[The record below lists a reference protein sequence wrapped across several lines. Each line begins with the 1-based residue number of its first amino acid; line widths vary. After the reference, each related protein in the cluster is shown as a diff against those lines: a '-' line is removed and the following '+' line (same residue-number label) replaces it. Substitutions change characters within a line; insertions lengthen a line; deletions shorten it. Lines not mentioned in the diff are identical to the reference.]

1 MHSDA
6 VCRAEQSP
14 SSELVLQHE
23 ADKGVVCRR
32 SDGILHEVL
41 VKAAVLPLAQ
51 RPTLALVLAALLAS
65 FARQAADQAVLAS
78 MESAALIEA
87 IILVRVR
94 SRAGQGQGR
103 VQG

>member
-65 FARQAADQAVLAS
+65 